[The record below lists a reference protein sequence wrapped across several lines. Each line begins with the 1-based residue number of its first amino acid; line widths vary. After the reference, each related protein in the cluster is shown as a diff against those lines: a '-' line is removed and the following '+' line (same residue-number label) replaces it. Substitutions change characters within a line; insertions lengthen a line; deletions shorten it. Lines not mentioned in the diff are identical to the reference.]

1 MAWLT
6 REDARSYSRCPKE
19 PDMETLSYWLARM
32 EPLIRA
38 ETEGEIICVFANR
51 SGTEDEAVYAGTSAV
66 LGIHS
71 GEVKVYG
78 ILGRGEKELLV
89 VDTSKRPQ
97 AKLVSE
103 PSSTASDHKNIPID
117 VRHGENDA
125 RKSTIDSSAES
136 SADASTDVRT
146 NSAVSSRSDLSLNT
160 NVTACTI
167 PDFSDACFPKSLED
181 VITPLSPVDANSPSA
196 FFAPRSRRPEGETFI
211 ENLRSS
217 IGQKIQQQHQTPLP
231 DSPTFQQPSPP
242 GSRNASRVR
251 QQEHQESN
259 SPARAGT
266 PAHVRPASPKSRN
279 ASRTRMLEYQEPT
292 GPARAG
298 TPAHVRPASP
308 KSRNASRTRML
319 EYQEPTGPARAGTP
333 AHVRPASP
341 KSRNAS
347 RTRTLEYQEPAL
359 LYHDLAKVEQR
370 TSSPATVRPSSRNY
384 SSNRHREYQEPAPV
398 SHDPAKEE
406 QIKKRAIGITS
417 PVQPRSAASAPDQS
431 DSAYSPRLTGTR
443 RSSSLSR
450 PRSSI
455 W

>member
-308 KSRNASRTRML
+308 KSRNASRTR
-319 EYQEPTGPARAGTP
+319 
-333 AHVRPASP
+333 
-341 KSRNAS
+341 
-347 RTRTLEYQEPAL
+347 TLEYQEPAL

>member
-308 KSRNASRTRML
+308 KSRNASRTR
-319 EYQEPTGPARAGTP
+319 
-333 AHVRPASP
+333 
-341 KSRNAS
+341 
-347 RTRTLEYQEPAL
+347 TLEYQEPAL

-450 PRSSI
+450 PRSAI